1 MVPGVTRDRKV
12 RSSRRC
18 SMCPAIHI
26 TSRSWLRSSSTHEP
40 SDPPLRVVQ
49 RFFVF
54 CALSSTLTVRE
65 RREHRK
71 KNPTRGAEARWRQAA
86 LSLRPRPG
94 GQGGAFHRTASVGC
108 KSLPFSLAWLS
119 PALPRGSIKRGRRYP
134 FSSDGRTGRPSA
146 LIVLRSTRKAL
157 RRARVEGTDR
167 PPSFPF

>member
-54 CALSSTLTVRE
+54 CVLSSTLTVRE

-94 GQGGAFHRTASVGC
+94 GQGGRFIARPQLAASPFPSPSRGC
-108 KSLPFSLAWLS
+108 P
-119 PALPRGSIKRGRRYP
+119 PRCREAQ
-134 FSSDGRTGRPSA
+134 SSAGAGTPSRRTGGQGD
-146 LIVLRSTRKAL
+146 L
-157 RRARVEGTDR
+157 
-167 PPSFPF
+167 PPS